1 MVTDFRK
8 RRFTTWCYITLFAS
22 QQSTG
27 PSDVICK
34 DWTVPNESFGGIV
47 ATTTTLLLSMCHDLD
62 WSGYGHDATNRGFL
76 SWVYHFQIFHLPGI
90 LSTLNLCQVVP

>member
-47 ATTTTLLLSMCHDLD
+47 ATTTTV
-62 WSGYGHDATNRGFL
+62 AA
-76 SWVYHFQIFHLPGI
+76 FH
-90 LSTLNLCQVVP
+90 VP